1 MAKTHA
7 KQEFEGYM
15 KNTVLTNRRL
25 KWYFEIEVP
34 QMNLENQIYQP
45 FETPAAGKPINPY

>member
-7 KQEFEGYM
+7 KQEFEGYL
-15 KNTVLTNRRL
+15 KNTVLTNRML